1 MYSYLIFCMYIYKYV
16 RACVL
21 QKYAW
26 LARFENLMLIIF
38 FCESYADKIIVNL
51 MLIKRTIHG
60 EAVVYV
66 WTSRELCFLL
76 D

>member
-1 MYSYLIFCMYIYKYV
+1 MYIYKYV

-21 QKYAW
+21 QM
-26 LARFENLMLIIF
+26 RMVGT
-38 FCESYADKIIVNL
+38 FCESYTDKIFVNLIVIIFFVNL

-66 WTSRELCFLL
+66 CDFQGIVLFT
-76 D
+76 